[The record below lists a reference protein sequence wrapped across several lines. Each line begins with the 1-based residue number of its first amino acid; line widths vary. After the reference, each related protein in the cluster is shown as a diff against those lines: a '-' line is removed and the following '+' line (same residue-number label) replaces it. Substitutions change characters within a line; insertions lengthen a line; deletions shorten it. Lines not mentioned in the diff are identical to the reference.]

1 LTIRLT
7 KELVLM
13 ASNFLSNIFQKRPT
27 ASGDIGYKL
36 IYFARNIQKND
47 YYFGNQAY
55 KVSLKF

>member
-1 LTIRLT
+1 
-7 KELVLM
+7 M